1 MGRKKQAMVRRRGR
15 GLLGIAGTAAV
26 ELAITAPVLVVLVFG
41 IADYGVLMG
50 TSASL
55 EGAARAGAE
64 VAKVNSSVTAGQLTA
79 LNIFPTG
86 VTPTLTPV
94 CTCADNTWPGVTAC
108 PPPLTGVNPCTNVTN
123 PYTNLTDPRVLQYV
137 KVTAPQTF
145 NPPVPYGSFT
155 SSKSLNPQT
164 TTRTQ

>member
-15 GLLGIAGTAAV
+15 GLLGIDGTAAV
-26 ELAITAPVLVVLVFG
+26 ELAITAPVLVLLLLG
-41 IADYGVLMG
+41 IADYGMLMG

-64 VAKVNSSVTAGQLTA
+64 VAKVNPSVTAPQLTA
-79 LNIFPTG
+79 LNLFPTG
-86 VTPTLTPV
+86 AMPTVAPPA
-94 CTCADNTWPGVTAC
+94 CTCVDNTGVAC
-108 PPPLTGVNPCTNVTN
+108 PTATAPANLCTTVTN
-123 PYTNLTDPRVLQYV
+123 PYTNLTDTRVLQYV
-137 KVTAPQTF
+137 KVTASQTF
-145 NPPVPYGSFT
+145 SPPVPYGTFT